1 MSGNTVKKPAVD
13 YKPRLLT
20 DYRDRIVPAMKK
32 EYSYSNNL
40 AVPRLL
46 KIVVNMGVGE
56 AVADQKVIEK
66 CVKELSM
73 ITGQRPKINKCRKA
87 ISNFKI
93 KKGMNL
99 GCSVTLRRY
108 RMYEFLDRLI
118 SVATPRI
125 RDFRGF
131 TPRAFDGHGNYTF
144 GLREQNIFPEVEVD
158 KLDRAQGMDITIVTS
173 AKTNKEGLTL
183 LKLIGFPFKGQ
194 A

>member
-1 MSGNTVKKPAVD
+1 MSGNTVTKPDAK
-13 YKPRLLT
+13 YKPRLLQ

-32 EYSYSNNL
+32 EFNYSNNL

-46 KIVVNMGVGE
+46 KIVINMGVGE
-56 AVADQKVIEK
+56 AVTDQKVIEK

-73 ITGQRPKINKCRKA
+73 IAGQRPKINKCRKA

-99 GCSVTLRRY
+99 GCNVTLRRY

-118 SVATPRI
+118 SVAAPRI

-173 AKTNKEGLTL
+173 AKTNKEALAL
-183 LKLIGFPFKGQ
+183 LKLIGFPFKG
-194 A
+194 